1 MISTRRQW
9 LGISAAATAFP
20 AFVSN
25 SQELT
30 HGMRQVYAD
39 IQKVL
44 WQDDAL
50 PPVDWYDMQEM
61 LEGWGP
67 SPWYFTVTGDNLP
80 TMLADCRGALVR
92 QLNLLDAAPAGVFLT
107 VLGDGHVFR
116 LKHHTAFVRGIR
128 RVLDSDTFF
137 MSSAA
142 RDSTL
147 KDALR
152 VTVITNAKA

>member
-44 WQDDAL
+44 LQDDAL

-61 LEGWGP
+61 LEGWGA
-67 SPWYFTVTGDNLP
+67 SPWYFSVTGDNLRV
-80 TMLADCRGALVR
+80 MLADCRGALAR
-92 QLNLLDAAPAGVFLT
+92 QLSLLGSAPAGVFLT
-107 VLGDGHVFR
+107 VLGDGSVFR
-116 LKHHTAFVRGIR
+116 LRHHRAFVGEIR
-128 RVLDSDTFF
+128 SVLGSDTSF
-137 MSSAA
+137 MTSAA

-152 VTVITNAKA
+152 VTVITNAKG